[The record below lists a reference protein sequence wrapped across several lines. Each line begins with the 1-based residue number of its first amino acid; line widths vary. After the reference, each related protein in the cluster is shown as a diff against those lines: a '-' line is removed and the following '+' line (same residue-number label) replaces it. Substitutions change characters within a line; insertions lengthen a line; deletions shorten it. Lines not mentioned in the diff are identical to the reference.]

1 MKINIVDSITGNT
14 LIVNINDNSCSM
26 LTLFERNNYT
36 KRALDTNPV
45 KTPLPANFTIKNE
58 AGELLYCIGL
68 ISDNMYK
75 NDHMVIYDDANEL
88 LFLIPNVLHLVEL
101 YPLYNVEVVGVML
114 GTAVTNKNNGV
125 ETYGLQQKFNNKAK
139 IKLNK
144 DLLANIVISVDT
156 LEIPGIVSMITNGNP
171 ISIVNVNAET
181 SIYNSFTSIVIGLSI
196 DFADA
201 IISETVNCALAV
213 GHNSKDIRAK
223 TCLLAKDKVTSTT
236 FKTVYILD

>member
-1 MKINIVDSITGNT
+1 MKINIVDSISGNT

-36 KRALDTNPV
+36 KRALDTNTV
-45 KTPLPANFTIKNE
+45 KTPLPANFTITNE
-58 AGELLYCIGL
+58 ANELLYCVGL

-101 YPLYNVEVVGVML
+101 YTLYNVEVVGVML
-114 GTAVTNKNNGV
+114 GTDVANKNNGV
-125 ETYGLQQKFNNKAK
+125 ETYGLQQKFNSKTK

-144 DLLANIVISVDT
+144 DLLSNIVISLDT

-181 SIYNSFTSIVIGLSI
+181 SIYNSFTSIVIGLNI
-196 DFADA
+196 DFTDT
-201 IISETVNCALAV
+201 IISDTVNCALAV

-223 TCLLAKDKVTSTT
+223 TCLLPKDKITSTT

>member
-1 MKINIVDSITGNT
+1 MKINIVDNTSGNT
-14 LIVNINDNSCSM
+14 LVVNVNDNSCSM
-26 LTLFERNNYT
+26 LTLFEVNNYN
-36 KRALDTNPV
+36 KRVIDTNTV
-45 KTPLPANFTIKNE
+45 KTTLPANITLKNE
-58 AGELLYCIGL
+58 AGDELYCIGL
-68 ISDNMYK
+68 ISDKMYK
-75 NDHMVIYDDANEL
+75 NDHMVIYDDVNEL
-88 LFLIPNVLHLVEL
+88 LFLIPNVLHIIEL

-114 GTAVTNKNNGV
+114 GTSVTNKNNGV

-156 LEIPGIVSMITNGNP
+156 LEIPGVVSMITNGNP
-171 ISIVNVNAET
+171 VSIVNVNADT

-196 DFADA
+196 DFADT

-223 TCLLAKDKVTSTT
+223 TCLLPKDKVTSTT